1 MRESVRYFLA
11 RTAKWGAVGSLGV
24 ILVIVAAHFVLK
36 RPAAVEPKAGAA
48 PQATAPGA
56 ELDRKEGI
64 EHVIFKG
71 DRGKIKVKADKFYA
85 GDDKLDHLE
94 GNVEVVDYGQ
104 TGGQELTVTADKVD
118 YDQDLTF
125 FKVSGGAKV
134 RDKDSVF
141 ESSAFDYD
149 KTREIVRTDQGVV
162 FTSNRLD
169 ARARNFLYKKRAATL
184 EFGGDVAIELRPRL
198 ATSFPLSVR
207 GQSFIYR
214 RKAKSGRIDGSV
226 RMTHGKSRGS
236 ADTLV
241 FLLSDDEQQVKALS
255 LTGSAVATFF
265 RDAAGESGGAGQ
277 DIRADEIRMVVFPDA
292 QVVSRLKAK
301 GGCVLKLELEAGAQ
315 DEIMA
320 DTVVIYFDRLGEL
333 KDFTASG
340 SARMSLGGGKDAERR
355 VRGDSVVYAKK
366 SDVLKA
372 DGGAKAP
379 ARIDSDRTEVEA
391 SSISVGMGSGDMNAS
406 GGVKLV
412 LKPVE
417 DGRAVGFFSKDK
429 PVFITCR
436 DLTYAK
442 EKKSFAFRE
451 DVRIWQ
457 EKDVVLAKEF
467 DILEESGAVSGRG
480 GVKASFTHK
489 PKDKP
494 AEERLEIAADLMN
507 YVPRSRKIAFE
518 GSCGLTTA
526 ALRMTST
533 SLDVRLKD
541 EGSEMDRLL
550 ARGKVVIIQ
559 EGKEGRGED
568 AIYDLKADTV
578 VLTGNPVLIDKE
590 KGVTEGDKLTFHL
603 GDGRITIEN
612 KERDRSATVIKS

>member
-11 RTAKWGAVGSLGV
+11 RTAKWGAVGSLGI
-24 ILVIVAAHFVLK
+24 ILLIVAAHFVLR
-36 RPAAVEPKAGAA
+36 RPAIVEPPAETVSPA
-48 PQATAPGA
+48 PAPGA
-56 ELDRKEGI
+56 DVDRKEGI

-71 DRGKIKVKADKFYA
+71 DKGKIKVKADRFYA
-85 GDDKLDHLE
+85 GEDKLNHLE
-94 GNVEVVDYGQ
+94 GNVEVVDYGR

-141 ESSAFDYD
+141 KSPAFDYD
-149 KTREIVRTDQGVV
+149 KAREIVRTDHGVD
-162 FTSNRLD
+162 FTSERLD
-169 ARARNFLYKKRAATL
+169 ARSRDFLYKRRAETL
-184 EFGGDVAIELRPRL
+184 EFGGEVAIELRPRL
-198 ATSFPLSVR
+198 ATSLPLSVS
-207 GQSFIYR
+207 GESFLYR

-236 ADTLV
+236 ADTLA
-241 FLLSDDEQQVKALS
+241 FLLSDDEQQVEALT
-255 LTGSAVATFF
+255 LTGSADATFF
-265 RDAAGESGGAGQ
+265 REAAGESGAGQ
-277 DIRADEIRMVVFPDA
+277 DIKADEIRMVTFPDA
-292 QVVSRLKAK
+292 QVISRLKAK

-315 DEIMA
+315 DEVLA
-320 DTVVIYFDRLGEL
+320 DTVVVYFDRLGEL
-333 KDFTASG
+333 KEFKASG
-340 SARMSLGGGKDAERR
+340 SARMTLGGGKGVERR
-355 VRGDSVVYAKK
+355 VRGNVVVYAKN

-391 SSISVGMGSGDMNAS
+391 SSISVGLGSGDMKAA

-412 LKPVE
+412 LKPVG

-480 GVKASFTHK
+480 GVKASFTHT

-494 AEERLEIAADLMN
+494 EEERLEIGADLMN

-533 SLDVRLKD
+533 SLDIRLKD
-541 EGSEMDRLL
+541 EGSEMDKLL
-550 ARGKVVIIQ
+550 ARGKVVIVQ
-559 EGKEGRGED
+559 EGKEGRGDE
-568 AIYDLKADTV
+568 AVYDLKADTV

>member
-11 RTAKWGAVGSLGV
+11 RTAKWGAVGSLGI
-24 ILVIVAAHFVLK
+24 ILIIIAAHFVLK
-36 RPAAVEPKAGAA
+36 RKAVLEPPAGTVSPVAASGVEI
-48 PQATAPGA
+48 
-56 ELDRKEGI
+56 DRKEGI

-71 DRGKIKVKADKFYA
+71 DKGKIKVKADRFYV
-85 GDDKLDHLE
+85 GDDKLNHLE
-94 GNVEVVDYGQ
+94 GNVEVVDYGR

-141 ESSAFDYD
+141 ESPAFDYD
-149 KTREIVRTDQGVV
+149 KVREIVRTDQGVV
-162 FTSNRLD
+162 FTSDRLD
-169 ARARNFLYKKRAATL
+169 ARSRDLLYKKRVGTL

-198 ATSFPLSVR
+198 ATSFPLSVS
-207 GQSFIYR
+207 GKSFSYR
-214 RKAKSGRIDGSV
+214 RKAKSGRIDGNV

-236 ADTLV
+236 SDTLT

-255 LTGSAVATFF
+255 LSGSAAVTFF
-265 RDAAGESGGAGQ
+265 RDAARESANAAQ
-277 DIRADEIRMVVFPDA
+277 DIKADDIRMVVYPDV
-292 QVVSRLKAK
+292 QVLSRLKAI

-315 DEIMA
+315 DEIVSDA
-320 DTVVIYFDRLGEL
+320 VVVYFNRQGDLQE
-333 KDFTASG
+333 FAASG
-340 SARMSLGGGKDAERR
+340 SVRMTLGGGKDAERR
-355 VRGDSVVYAKK
+355 VRGASVVYVRK
-366 SDVLKA
+366 SNVLKA
-372 DGGAKAP
+372 DGGAKTP

-391 SSISVGMGSGDMNAS
+391 SSISVGLGSGDMNAA

-412 LKPVE
+412 LKPAR

-429 PVFITCR
+429 PVLITCR

-442 EKKSFAFRE
+442 EKRSFAFRE

-494 AEERLEIAADLMN
+494 GEERLEIGADMMN
-507 YVPRSRKIAFE
+507 YIPTSKEIAFA

-533 SLDVRLKD
+533 RLDIRLKD

-550 ARGKVVIIQ
+550 ARGKVVIVQ
-559 EGKEGRGED
+559 EGKEGRGDD
-568 AIYDLKADTV
+568 AVYDLKADTV

-603 GDGRITIEN
+603 GDGRITVEN

>member
-24 ILVIVAAHFVLK
+24 ILVIIAAHFVLK
-36 RPAAVEPKAGAA
+36 RRAAVEPPAGTVSPA
-48 PQATAPGA
+48 PAPGV
-56 ELDRKEGI
+56 EVDRKEGI

-71 DRGKIKVKADKFYA
+71 DKGKIKVKADRFYV
-85 GDDKLDHLE
+85 GDDKLNHLE
-94 GNVEVVDYGQ
+94 GNVEVVDYGR
-104 TGGQELTVTADKVD
+104 TGGQALTVTADKVD

-141 ESSAFDYD
+141 ESPAFDYD
-149 KTREIVRTDQGVV
+149 KAREIVRTDRGVV
-162 FTSNRLD
+162 FTSDRLD
-169 ARARNFLYKKRAATL
+169 ARSRNFLYKRRAETL

-198 ATSFPLSVR
+198 ATSFPLSAA
-207 GQSFIYR
+207 GETFFYK

-236 ADTLV
+236 ADTLA
-241 FLLSDDEQQVKALS
+241 FLLSDDEQQVKALT
-255 LTGSAVATFF
+255 LTGSAAATFF
-265 RDAAGESGGAGQ
+265 RDAVGESGAGQ
-277 DIRADEIRMVVFPDA
+277 DIRADEIRMVAYPDD
-292 QVVSRLKAK
+292 QIVSRLKAK
-301 GGCVLKLELEAGAQ
+301 GGCVLKLELETGAQ
-315 DEIMA
+315 DEIMS
-320 DTVVIYFDRLGEL
+320 DMVVVYFDRQGEL
-333 KDFTASG
+333 KEFTASG
-340 SARMSLGGGKDAERR
+340 SARMTLGGGKDPERR
-355 VRGDSVVYAKK
+355 VRGDLVVYARKG
-366 SDVLKA
+366 DVLKA
-372 DGGAKAP
+372 EGGAKAP

-391 SSISVGMGSGDMNAS
+391 SSISVGLGSGDMNAT

-412 LKPVE
+412 LKPAP

-494 AEERLEIAADLMN
+494 EEERLEIGADLMN
-507 YVPRSRKIAFE
+507 YIPKSRKIAFE

-533 SLDVRLKD
+533 SLDVRLKA

-550 ARGKVVIIQ
+550 ARGKVVIVQ

-568 AIYDLKADTV
+568 AVYDLKAETV
-578 VLTGNPVLIDKE
+578 VLTGNPVLVDKE
-590 KGVTEGDKLTFHL
+590 KGVTGGDKLTFHL

-612 KERDRSATVIKS
+612 KERDRSTTVIKS